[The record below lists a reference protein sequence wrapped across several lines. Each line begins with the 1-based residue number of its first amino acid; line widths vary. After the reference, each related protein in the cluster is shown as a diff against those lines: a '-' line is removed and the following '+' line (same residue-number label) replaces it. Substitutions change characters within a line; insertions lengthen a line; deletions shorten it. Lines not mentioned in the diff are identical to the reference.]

1 MDKSRFHWRSFS
13 RILRKLESLGV
24 LKRIRVPLKLN
35 RKYKKKEANRE
46 RIISEQCHAR
56 CVRYLRD
63 MYASDWRK
71 VLTAFS
77 KNTVN
82 MEDEEGEEREAE
94 ASEDEITKGDK
105 DGDELDAEAARELE
119 CVDVDAVEEIPREVP
134 QWRID
139 KPLTNIIFNIVDKAG
154 KDGITSMVWLMP

>member
-13 RILRKLESLGV
+13 RILRKLETLGV

-35 RKYKKKEANRE
+35 RKYKKKEANKE

-63 MYASDWRK
+63 MEASDWRR

-77 KNTVN
+77 KREVN
-82 MEDEEGEEREAE
+82 MEDEEGEEGEAE
-94 ASEDEITKGDK
+94 ASDDDIAKVDKHGD
-105 DGDELDAEAARELE
+105 DLDPEAVKELE
-119 CVDVDAVEEIPREVP
+119 GIDVDAVEEIAREVP

-139 KPLTNIIFNIVDKAG
+139 KPLTNIIFDIVDKAG
-154 KDGITSMVWLMP
+154 KDGITSMVR

>member
-1 MDKSRFHWRSFS
+1 M
-13 RILRKLESLGV
+13 

-63 MYASDWRK
+63 MDASDWRK

-77 KNTVN
+77 KREVN
-82 MEDEEGEEREAE
+82 LEDEEGEEREAE
-94 ASEDEITKGDK
+94 ASDDEITKGDK
-105 DGDELDAEAARELE
+105 DSDELDPEAVKELE
-119 CVDVDAVEEIPREVP
+119 GVDVDAVEEIPREIP

-139 KPLTNIIFNIVDKAG
+139 KPLTNIIFDIVDKAG
-154 KDGITSMVWLMP
+154 KDGITSMVWLITRFVLYTNADLCLSI